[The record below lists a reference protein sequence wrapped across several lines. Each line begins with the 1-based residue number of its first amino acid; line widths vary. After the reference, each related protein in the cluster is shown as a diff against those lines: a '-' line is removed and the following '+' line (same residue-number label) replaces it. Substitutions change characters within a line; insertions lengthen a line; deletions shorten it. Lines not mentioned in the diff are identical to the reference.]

1 MLVLVQLFVTLV
13 DAWFGGVISE
23 ALLFPSSYS
32 AVEDDVLKV
41 L

>member
-1 MLVLVQLFVTLV
+1 MDVP
-13 DAWFGGVISE
+13 FGDVISE

-32 AVEDDVLKV
+32 AVEENVLKV